1 MSQLYSRDSTPFKSV
16 QKFHWGSLYG
26 SAQALALI
34 EFTKVQDQV
43 VLVIANDI
51 VHFNQLVKSLNFYN
65 DDLDI
70 LKFDNWEVLAFDHFS
85 PHPDIT
91 SSRLSTLAKLP
102 SLTKGIVITTLESLS
117 QQLCPLEFSQKYS
130 FSLQTG
136 DVIDTHSFAEKF

>member
-1 MSQLYSRDSTPFKSV
+1 MPQLYSQDSTPFKSG
-16 QKFHWGSLYG
+16 QKFYWGSLYG
-26 SAQALALI
+26 SAQALALL
-34 EFTKVQDQV
+34 EFAKAQNQV

-51 VHFNQLVKSLNFYN
+51 KHFDQLVKSLIFYN

-102 SLTKGIVITTLESLS
+102 NLTKGIVITTLESLL
-117 QQLCPLEFSQKYS
+117 QQLCPIEFSKNK
-130 FSLQTG
+130 
-136 DVIDTHSFAEKF
+136 I